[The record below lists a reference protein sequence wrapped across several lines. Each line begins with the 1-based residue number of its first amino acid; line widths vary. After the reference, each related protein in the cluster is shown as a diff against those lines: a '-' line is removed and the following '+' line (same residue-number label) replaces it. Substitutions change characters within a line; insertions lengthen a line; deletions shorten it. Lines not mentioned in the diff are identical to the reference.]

1 MLLIA
6 ITQAEPLLGAAP
18 HSGFCIY
25 WSLDV
30 PEQHGTGRRLMR

>member
-18 HSGFCIY
+18 HSGFCMY
-25 WSLDV
+25 WSLGV
-30 PEQHGTGRRLMR
+30 PEQHGTGGRFRR